1 MITRLNSPARS
12 ALSLNVLLM
21 VGATIVLNGLIFA
34 LGWDS
39 STASAAAK
47 TPAFAPP
54 GWVVGLV
61 WTAILFPLMATARWQ
76 LNAYA
81 EPSASGAR
89 AVVTALLV
97 CCLLW
102 PFYSLALGSLTGGL
116 IGNLLTIGIAG
127 YAIWRVRPISRNTAL
142 LIVPVVLW
150 VMFAT
155 AIILSEM
162 GAL

>member
-1 MITRLNSPARS
+1 MIRLNSPERS

-21 VGATIVLNGLIFA
+21 VSATIVLNGLIFA
-34 LGWDS
+34 LGWDT
-39 STASAAAK
+39 STASASAK
-47 TPAFAPP
+47 IPAFAPP

-76 LNAYA
+76 LNTYA
-81 EPSASGAR
+81 EPSASSAR
-89 AVVTALLV
+89 ATVTALLI
-97 CCLLW
+97 CCLIW
-102 PFYSLALGSLTGGL
+102 PFYSLALGSLIGGL
-116 IGNLLTIGIAG
+116 IGNLITIGIAL
-127 YAIWRVRPISRNTAL
+127 YAIWRVRLVSRNAAL

-150 VMFAT
+150 VVFAT

>member
-1 MITRLNSPARS
+1 MIRLNSPERS
-12 ALSLNVLLM
+12 ALTLNVLLM
-21 VGATIVLNGLIFA
+21 VGATIALNGLIFA
-34 LGWDS
+34 LGWDT
-39 STASAAAK
+39 STASASAK

-76 LNAYA
+76 LNAYS

-89 AVVTALLV
+89 ATITALLI
-97 CCLLW
+97 CCLIW
-102 PFYSLALGSLTGGL
+102 PFYSLALGSLVGGL
-116 IGNLLTIGIAG
+116 IGNLITIGIAL
-127 YAIWRVRPISRNTAL
+127 YAIWRVTPLSRSTAL
-142 LIVPVVLW
+142 LIAPVVLW
-150 VMFAT
+150 VVFAT